1 VTGVAAKARAGV
13 LPFGVI
19 ERSRVGSLALVV
31 GLAGCAP
38 SLSTFQPAHVAPKG
52 HVAAEVGLEGGLP
65 LGAFSD
71 VVDAGK
77 TLAAAGKNRTLTSD
91 EKWQIFDAGV
101 NLALTLP
108 SIGPHVA
115 VAYTPVDRFE
125 VAVRYAGSAWR
136 GGARYQLLDHT
147 TGPFDFTVGL
157 GVARFAYEFP
167 ISDQIPG
174 LKLDDFSRWQVDVP
188 ILVGTS
194 RDWFRVWA
202 GPKILLTT
210 FETQLTLSLPN
221 NDVTLAHFDGR
232 AGAFGGQAGFAIGY
246 RRLFFAVELTL
257 AEVFGTAH
265 LTAVGLDPP
274 THDTN
279 VSSFTIFPA
288 IGLMGEI

>member
-1 VTGVAAKARAGV
+1 M
-13 LPFGVI
+13 LPFAVVNQ
-19 ERSRVGSLALVV
+19 SRVGRAALLFAGWLAV
-31 GLAGCAP
+31 GCAP

-52 HVAAEVGLEGGLP
+52 HIAAEAGLEGGLP
-65 LGAFSD
+65 VGAFSNL
-71 VVDAGK
+71 VDAGK
-77 TLAAAGKNRTLTSD
+77 LLASRGANGEALSSD
-91 EKWQIFDAGV
+91 DKWKIFDAGV
-101 NLALTLP
+101 NLALTMP

-115 VAYTPVDRFE
+115 VAYTPLDRFE

-136 GGARYQLLDHT
+136 GGVRYQLLDHT
-147 TGPFDFTVGL
+147 TGPFDFTVGF
-157 GVARFAYEFP
+157 GVSRFAYEFP
-167 ISDQIPG
+167 ISDQIPV

-221 NDVTLAHFDGR
+221 DTTLARFEGK

-257 AEVFGTAH
+257 AEAFGTAH
-265 LTAVGLDPP
+265 LTAPLLNPS
-274 THDTN
+274 THDTS

-288 IGLMGEI
+288 FGLMGEI

>member
-1 VTGVAAKARAGV
+1 VLVRVWAGV
-13 LPFGVI
+13 G
-19 ERSRVGSLALVV
+19 RLALAAGIAV
-31 GLAGCAP
+31 GCAP

-52 HVAAEVGLEGGLP
+52 HFSAEVGLEGGVP
-65 LGAFSD
+65 VGAFSD
-71 VVDAGK
+71 LIDAGR
-77 TLAAAGKNRTLTSD
+77 TLADAGKNRMLTSD
-91 EKWQIFDAGV
+91 EKWKIFDAGV
-101 NLALTLP
+101 NLALTMP
-108 SIGPHVA
+108 SIGPHFG
-115 VAYTPVDRFE
+115 VAYTPLDRLE

-147 TGPFDFTVGL
+147 TGPFDLTVGL
-157 GVARFAYEFP
+157 GVSRFTYEFP
-167 ISDQIPG
+167 ISDQIPV
-174 LKLDDFSRWQVDVP
+174 LKLDDFSRWQLDVP

-202 GPKILLTT
+202 GPKLLLTT

-221 NDVTLAHFDGR
+221 DTTLARFDGN

-257 AEVFGTAH
+257 AEAFGTAH
-265 LTAVGLDPP
+265 LTAPLLNPM

-288 IGLMGEI
+288 FGLMGEI